1 MEGNDNFAKTTYIG
15 GDYIEIIKGKK
26 TEHVLRKET
35 HVNKQYNET
44 AKKGKIQGEPGSAPK
59 PEKIAKCVVEFRPTK
74 DWKGEFGFDWS
85 RKGDR
90 KLAKNGTDINYK
102 GIIGKYG
109 LTYATEK
116 GAVFTPNNANYIKH
130 LAEYTSFFAHK
141 TDYRV
146 PHMTLMKDR
155 TAILDVITNVEEE
168 PDQLYYVYD
177 TSLFELTIMKKLT
190 STKGKH
196 YDEGALKIKCLKEF
210 STKQSIR
217 IIASKNKYLEKVGE
231 IFVLPQKIKKLNFI
245 LIPVKYNGVGAPVL
259 DELTIFKNAMNQAYI
274 EPNIIKCKKELPV
287 GGFWFE
293 TWFTKKDEKGNTI
306 LTTSNVKSIHSWLDS
321 EFFKD
326 KENDKYKSYFRIYM
340 MSKGDLNG
348 IAADVG
354 NNAKS
359 VVVYSNRNRST
370 MPHEIMHALGLYH
383 TFDND
388 GLFTY
393 KLHNTDNI
401 MDYTHQVL
409 GKERF
414 STNKWQWKILNSGI

>member
-1 MEGNDNFAKTTYIG
+1 MSRIRIVKGKLT
-15 GDYIEIIKGKK
+15 EIIAEDYKLFSESDIVYNAQNQITQNGI
-26 TEHVLRKET
+26 KEGLYFGNPNNSPST
-35 HVNKQYNET
+35 QIK
-44 AKKGKIQGEPGSAPK
+44 
-59 PEKIAKCVVEFRPTK
+59 AKCLVEFRPHGN
-74 DWKGEFGFDWS
+74 WKGEFGFDWS

-109 LTYATEK
+109 STYATES
-116 GAVFTPNNANYIKH
+116 GAVFTPKNTDYNKH
-130 LAEYTSFFAHK
+130 LLEYSSFFAHK

-146 PHMTLMKDR
+146 PHMTLIKDR

-168 PDQLYYVYD
+168 PDKLYYVYEK
-177 TSLFELTIMKKLT
+177 SLFELTIMKKLT
-190 STKGKH
+190 SSKGKH

-245 LIPVKYNGVGAPVL
+245 LIPVKYDKGIGAPVL

-274 EPNIIKCKKELPV
+274 EPNIITYKKHIIVKGL
-287 GGFWFE
+287 WFE
-293 TWFTKKDEKGNTI
+293 HWFTKKDTKGNTI
-306 LTTSNVKSIHSWLDS
+306 LTTSSLKSIHSWLDS

-326 KENDKYKSYFRIYM
+326 KENDKYKDYFRIYM
-340 MSKGDLNG
+340 MTTGDLNG

-393 KLHNTDNI
+393 KLYNTDNI
-401 MDYTHQVL
+401 MDYTHKVP

>member
-1 MEGNDNFAKTTYIG
+1 MTRIRIVGGKIIKTTKGNHNIYSEGSIVQNAGGTISEIG
-15 GDYIEIIKGKK
+15 EEKGVSFGKTKK
-26 TEHVLRKET
+26 
-35 HVNKQYNET
+35 
-44 AKKGKIQGEPGSAPK
+44 APK
-59 PEKIAKCVVEFRPTK
+59 PEKIAKCGVEFRPTK
-74 DWKGEFGFDWS
+74 DGKGEFGFDWS

-109 LTYATEK
+109 STYATES
-116 GAVFTPNNANYIKH
+116 GAVFTPKNTDYNKH
-130 LAEYTSFFAHK
+130 LLEYSSFFAHK

-146 PHMTLMKDR
+146 PHMTLIKDR

-168 PDQLYYVYD
+168 PDKLYYVYEK
-177 TSLFELTIMKKLT
+177 SLFELTIMKKLT
-190 STKGKH
+190 SSKGKH

-245 LIPVKYNGVGAPVL
+245 LIPVKYDKGIGAPVL

-274 EPNIIKCKKELPV
+274 EPNIITYKKHIIVKGL
-287 GGFWFE
+287 WFE
-293 TWFTKKDEKGNTI
+293 HWFTKKDTKGNTI
-306 LTTSNVKSIHSWLDS
+306 LTTSSLKSIHSWLDS

-326 KENDKYKSYFRIYM
+326 KENDKYKDYFRIYM
-340 MSKGDLNG
+340 MTTGDLNG

-393 KLHNTDNI
+393 KLYNTDNI
-401 MDYTHQVL
+401 MDYTHKVP